1 MTQELLMDFDL
12 SEEHQL
18 IREATREFAEQVLA
32 PGVIERDEKAE
43 TPKEILDAL
52 GQQGLMGLMVKPE
65 YGGSGLDNIAYA
77 IVMEEIAR
85 VDAGVSVYV
94 TVQNSLVN
102 WGIQEY
108 GTEEQKKKYLP
119 LLASGEWIGAFCLS
133 EPEAGSD
140 ATHQRT
146 TAIKKGD
153 HYVLNGIKNWISSAG
168 KASLF
173 VVIAQSDPS
182 KGYKGINAFIVERD
196 WKGITIGPKE
206 NKMGIR
212 SSDTH
217 SVIFEDVIVPEENRI
232 GPEGFG
238 FKFAMNV
245 LNGGRI
251 GIAAQAVGIAQGAY
265 ERARQYATERIAFGV
280 PIAEHQAIRF
290 KLADMATRIE
300 AARLLTWRA
309 AWLKDQHLPYAKE
322 SAMAKLFA
330 ADTAMFVTRE
340 AVQIHGGY
348 GYVREYH
355 VERMMRDAKITEIY
369 EGTSEI
375 QKIVISRSVLKE

>member
-1 MTQELLMDFDL
+1 MDFTL

-52 GQQGLMGLMVKPE
+52 GQQGLMGIMVKPE

-85 VDAGVSVYV
+85 VDAGISVYV

-119 LLASGEWIGAFCLS
+119 LLASGQWIGAFCLS

-140 ATHQRT
+140 ATHQKT

-196 WKGITIGPKE
+196 WKGVTIGPKE

-300 AARLLTWRA
+300 GARLLTWRA

-330 ADTAMFVTRE
+330 AETAMFVTRE

-375 QKIVISRSVLKE
+375 QKIVISRSILKE

>member
-1 MTQELLMDFDL
+1 MTQELLMDFTL

-52 GQQGLMGLMVKPE
+52 GQQGLMGIMVKPE

-85 VDAGVSVYV
+85 VDAGISVYV

-119 LLASGEWIGAFCLS
+119 LLASGQWIGAFCLS

-140 ATHQRT
+140 ATHQKT

-196 WKGITIGPKE
+196 WKGVTIGPKE

-300 AARLLTWRA
+300 GARLLTWRA

-330 ADTAMFVTRE
+330 AETAMFVTRE

-375 QKIVISRSVLKE
+375 QKIVISRSILKE

>member
-1 MTQELLMDFDL
+1 MDFDL

-77 IVMEEIAR
+77 LVMEEIAR

-119 LLASGEWIGAFCLS
+119 LLASGQWIGAFCLS

-375 QKIVISRSVLKE
+375 QKIVISRSILKE

>member
-1 MTQELLMDFDL
+1 MTQDLLMDFDL

-119 LLASGEWIGAFCLS
+119 LLASGQWIGAFCLS

-265 ERARQYATERIAFGV
+265 ERARQYATERIAFGK

-290 KLADMATRIE
+290 KLADMITRIE

-348 GYVREYH
+348 GYVKEYH

-375 QKIVISRSVLKE
+375 QKIVISRSILKE

>member
-1 MTQELLMDFDL
+1 MDFDL